1 MKFSF
6 LETKHSL
13 EEMIIKYMS
22 YSIRKIKHTVLKIMK
37 KQSKSLI
44 KNFSI
49 KLKTKTKAK
58 ILPNDSSYM
67 YKIYTGYK

>member
-1 MKFSF
+1 
-6 LETKHSL
+6 
-13 EEMIIKYMS
+13 
-22 YSIRKIKHTVLKIMK
+22 MK

-49 KLKTKTKAK
+49 KLKTKAKAK